1 MATNKPQ
8 TDYQKQGVRIPKDL
22 HERIHE
28 AAAASGRSYNSELI
42 ARLESSFGD
51 GNQGLAVFRVQAH
64 GNGGVPADVRD
75 PEIEMRRTAN
85 LMARANL
92 EALRTQV
99 MTLESQA
106 LDLEYK
112 AMQLKLQAQEL
123 KRTDAPDWDAPLVHA
138 NALVAKMKAI
148 DVKVATLRAY
158 IREIES
164 SEKARPKP

>member
-1 MATNKPQ
+1 
-8 TDYQKQGVRIPKDL
+8 
-22 HERIHE
+22 
-28 AAAASGRSYNSELI
+28 
-42 ARLESSFGD
+42 
-51 GNQGLAVFRVQAH
+51 
-64 GNGGVPADVRD
+64 
-75 PEIEMRRTAN
+75 MRRTAN

>member
-1 MATNKPQ
+1 MARTDPQ
-8 TDYQKQGVRIPKDL
+8 LNFRIPAEL
-22 HERIHE
+22 RERLE
-28 AAAASGRSYNSELI
+28 AAAKENNRSLTGELI

-148 DVKVATLRAY
+148 DVKVATLRQY